1 VVSEE
6 KTTTKDKWKFSA
18 QVGKRF
24 SYLTVRGG
32 LFESSGGVGA
42 DLDLFADRLRLTFEA
57 FDFGRDGGPTHLKA
71 NANWTM
77 LRHFFVTAGFDDFLD
92 DKGRADYFLG
102 GGIRFFDE
110 DLKFLLSPAVSA
122 VK

>member
-1 VVSEE
+1 
-6 KTTTKDKWKFSA
+6 KRTTTDQWKFSA

-57 FDFGRDGGPTHLKA
+57 FDFGRDQGPTHLKA
-71 NANWTM
+71 GVQWT
-77 LRHFFVTAGFDDFLD
+77 LLKHFYLAAGFDDFLD
-92 DKGRADYFLG
+92 DRGRADYFAG
-102 GGIRFFDE
+102 GGLHFLDE
-110 DLKFLLSPAVSA
+110 DLKLLLSPAASLM
-122 VK
+122 K